1 MSHVEDLKVDF
12 LFHYWRYIYGLIVWR
27 SGSFVFSKLKWVRMS
42 LEQKKLVLLLRMCII
57 CFSIMHL
64 PLTVP
69 PTKKKDYNLIFSEG
83 ITCYWHGSYIN
94 SCNTFFIQAIII
106 CIHIQI
112 ALVLMPSISQKILR
126 SSRQ

>member
-69 PTKKKDYNLIFSEG
+69 PPPKKDYNLIFSEG